1 MLKKKFKRVFLA
13 LDTNNIKTAESLIKL
28 LKNDLAGLKI
38 GKELFSNYGPN
49 IIKKFK
55 KYKLPIF
62 LDLKFHDIPTTV
74 YKAVKVIDSLKVNYL
89 SIHGLGGSSMI
100 KAATK
105 AANFT
110 KILTVSLLS
119 HHDQKSINEI
129 GIKQSI
135 QNEIKKLVLNALKN
149 NTSGLILAPKDLE
162 ITKKIKKNITIF
174 VPGIRAKKNKKNEH
188 KRTMDPLSAIKKGA
202 TYIIIGRPI
211 TESKKPKKTLELIN
225 KEIKNYLEKN

>member
-74 YKAVKVIDSLKVNYL
+74 YKAVKVIDSLNVNYL
-89 SIHGLGGSSMI
+89 SHHKALGS
-100 KAATK
+100 
-105 AANFT
+105 
-110 KILTVSLLS
+110 
-119 HHDQKSINEI
+119 
-129 GIKQSI
+129 
-135 QNEIKKLVLNALKN
+135 
-149 NTSGLILAPKDLE
+149 
-162 ITKKIKKNITIF
+162 
-174 VPGIRAKKNKKNEH
+174 
-188 KRTMDPLSAIKKGA
+188 PLHF
-202 TYIIIGRPI
+202 
-211 TESKKPKKTLELIN
+211 EL
-225 KEIKNYLEKN
+225 

>member
-105 AANFT
+105 ASNFT

-119 HHDQKSINEI
+119 HHDQKSINDI

-135 QNEIKKLVLNALKN
+135 QNQIKKLIINALKN
-149 NTSGLILAPKDLE
+149 NVSGLILAPKDLD
-162 ITKKIKKNITIF
+162 IAKKIRKNITIF
-174 VPGIRAKKNKKNEH
+174 VPGIRPKKTRKDEH
-188 KRTMDPLSAIKKGA
+188 KRSLDPLNAIKKGA

-211 TESKKPKKTLELIN
+211 TKSKNPAKTLKLIN
-225 KEIKNYLEKN
+225 EEIKNYLKKN

>member
-74 YKAVKVIDSLKVNYL
+74 FRHPRHFCWQVKARDEFRGCFFRPDRRTEPLAIHRPCPKTAFNHAQKKRPSRNLK
-89 SIHGLGGSSMI
+89 
-100 KAATK
+100 
-105 AANFT
+105 
-110 KILTVSLLS
+110 
-119 HHDQKSINEI
+119 
-129 GIKQSI
+129 
-135 QNEIKKLVLNALKN
+135 
-149 NTSGLILAPKDLE
+149 
-162 ITKKIKKNITIF
+162 
-174 VPGIRAKKNKKNEH
+174 
-188 KRTMDPLSAIKKGA
+188 
-202 TYIIIGRPI
+202 
-211 TESKKPKKTLELIN
+211 
-225 KEIKNYLEKN
+225 